1 MSLCTRHLLQAF
13 RSNVLHA
20 LARQLI
26 GFCGFVP
33 DLKTMPDI
41 TKILSGASTA
51 LDAMTVARAALAGLK
66 AGQFHINCNLEG
78 AALSIACAGM
88 SPQPSLLVGVTEIL
102 SMGVCRIV
110 ALFVQRDWYA
120 TILRM
125 KRKDSKAKM

>member
-1 MSLCTRHLLQAF
+1 
-13 RSNVLHA
+13 
-20 LARQLI
+20 
-26 GFCGFVP
+26 
-33 DLKTMPDI
+33 
-41 TKILSGASTA
+41 
-51 LDAMTVARAALAGLK
+51 MTVARAALAGLK